1 MTEEVHYRI
10 EDEGYFKLFI
20 FNLAISILFM
30 GTFVFNQHLS
40 VDDYWLYYRQ
50 ETGAMTDIQQNMRI
64 FSGGAGY
71 LLDALGINI
80 VSHQLFFGILLILT
94 YAWASTR
101 ISIEIISVLEVHENL
116 GKIAFINGATLI
128 LFFNASVSEILYY
141 SGAYVQWIIGILG
154 FTYGAICISRKVKVS
169 LNVVVGLAALTITA
183 GSYQTFLSQY
193 IYIAMALIYIRND
206 GRINKKSVLEV
217 VRAVIAAGMAMA
229 INILGCGLLVSVGI
243 IAKGSRMAFEWSKMS
258 QIMKDIVRSQWDIW
272 VKGIG
277 IYPTGLL
284 AMALFLIVGILIMAI
299 IKKNAR
305 VDEIIFLAAVLAS
318 GFLVVYMAQ
327 IIQGYIRVTN
337 RGMYAVFGLYTVG
350 LWIICYYLKDNS
362 WKNIRRLGSYL
373 ICAFLIYSCIEI
385 NRVAVDVMKTN
396 TLSKCYIE
404 EISRRIAS
412 YENQN
417 NIRITKMGFCRDA
430 SVNYRYYDYIET
442 GAYGDMCANTFLGE
456 WSGLSSIKYYSD
468 REFERVSVPDDIQAY
483 CAEINWDEADWDHQ
497 LFFDKEAVYI
507 CLF

>member
-1 MTEEVHYRI
+1 MTEKVHYRI
-10 EDEGYFKLFI
+10 ETEGHFKLFL
-20 FNLAISILFM
+20 FNLAVSILFI
-30 GTFVFNQHLS
+30 GTFIFNQHLS
-40 VDDYWLYYRQ
+40 ADDYWLYYQ
-50 ETGAMTDIQQNMRI
+50 QKTGAMTDIQQNMRI
-64 FSGGAGY
+64 FSGGAGC
-71 LLDALGINI
+71 LLDALGINV
-80 VSHQLFFGILLILT
+80 VSYQLFFGTLLILT
-94 YAWASTR
+94 FAWASTK
-101 ISIEIISVLEVHENL
+101 ITIEVVSALGVHENPE
-116 GKIAFINGATLI
+116 KIAFVNGAALI

-154 FTYGAICISRKVKVS
+154 FTYGAICISREVKVS

-217 VRAVIAAGMAMA
+217 VRAIIAAGMAMA
-229 INILGCGLLVSVGI
+229 VNILGRGLLISVGI
-243 IAKGSRMAFEWSKMS
+243 IAKGSRMDFEWSKMP
-258 QIMKDIVRSQWDIW
+258 QIFKDIVRSQWAIW
-272 VKGIG
+272 VEGIG

-284 AMALFLIVGILIMAI
+284 AMALFLIMGILIMII
-299 IKKNAR
+299 IKKKAKA
-305 VDEIIFLAAVLAS
+305 DEIIFLAAVLSS
-318 GFLVVYMAQ
+318 GFFVMYMAQ
-327 IIQGYIRVTN
+327 IMQGYIRVTN

-350 LWIICYYLKDNS
+350 LWIICYYLKDDS

-396 TLSKCYIE
+396 ALSKCYIE
-404 EISRRIAS
+404 EISQRIAS

-442 GAYGDMCANTFLGE
+442 GAYGDMCANTFLAE
-456 WSGLSSIKYYSD
+456 WSDLNSIKYYSD
-468 REFERVSVPDDIQAY
+468 REFERVRVPDDIQAY